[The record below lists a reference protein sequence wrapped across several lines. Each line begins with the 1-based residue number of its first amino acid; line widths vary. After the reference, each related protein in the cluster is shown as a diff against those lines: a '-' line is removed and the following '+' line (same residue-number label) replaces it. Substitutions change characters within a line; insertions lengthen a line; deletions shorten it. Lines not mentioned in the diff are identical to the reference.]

1 MMRIEKSSS
10 YNITLP
16 AIVAGLYVV
25 ISLAFAPLSF
35 GVVQLRFAEMFNHLA
50 AFNKRYIYALILG
63 CLMVNLFSPLGI
75 VDVLVG
81 TSGTAIGTVSTYL
94 LTRKTTNNLTR
105 YTIATLCQIP
115 GVLLVSLELT
125 MISKLPFLLTFGSV
139 LVGEFLSMI
148 VGAVVIQFLTT
159 RIDFINGK
167 RKAL

>member
-1 MMRIEKSSS
+1 
-10 YNITLP
+10 
-16 AIVAGLYVV
+16 
-25 ISLAFAPLSF
+25 
-35 GVVQLRFAEMFNHLA
+35 
-50 AFNKRYIYALILG
+50 
-63 CLMVNLFSPLGI
+63 LGI
-75 VDVLVG
+75 IDVIVG
-81 TSGTAIGTVSTYL
+81 TLVTAIGTILTYL
-94 LTRKTTNNLTR
+94 LTRKAPNNLTR